1 MRPMG
6 ARKLQ
11 LLCFPIWSRAV
22 TIGVGGWVSPSL
34 AITVVRQWACVRAP
48 SASWC
53 ALQGVMC
60 ALCEF
65 FARVPIFGL
74 PSSSLRHHWLQK
86 TYDHGYR
93 SPNNVRFYHRYCG
106 YNNDIILILKNYTMD
121 IIVYSVASN
130 YGV

>member
-1 MRPMG
+1 M
-6 ARKLQ
+6 
-11 LLCFPIWSRAV
+11 

-65 FARVPIFGL
+65 FAREPEPTGL
-74 PSSSLRHHWLQK
+74 SHGFLRNLLTAKKLQDSNPRLA
-86 TYDHGYR
+86 YDFR
-93 SPNNVRFYHRYCG
+93 LPLS
-106 YNNDIILILKNYTMD
+106 
-121 IIVYSVASN
+121 
-130 YGV
+130 